1 MKVFLD
7 TNVFLDYFQHREQY
21 KAVSYLLNAVEDGR
35 IKAVISVGGI
45 YTLSYL
51 VRMELKK
58 KGIYRPEQTLRL
70 REILNGVVELAMVK
84 GISHKMTCR
93 AINDKGFDDIEDSFQ
108 HQCAVESMCDIII
121 TINKKHFTYSEIPV
135 MTPQEFVD
143 SLK

>member
-70 REILNGVVELAMVK
+70 REILNRGLFK
-84 GISHKMTCR
+84 NFNSIK
-93 AINDKGFDDIEDSFQ
+93 INFYKIE
-108 HQCAVESMCDIII
+108 
-121 TINKKHFTYSEIPV
+121 
-135 MTPQEFVD
+135 
-143 SLK
+143 